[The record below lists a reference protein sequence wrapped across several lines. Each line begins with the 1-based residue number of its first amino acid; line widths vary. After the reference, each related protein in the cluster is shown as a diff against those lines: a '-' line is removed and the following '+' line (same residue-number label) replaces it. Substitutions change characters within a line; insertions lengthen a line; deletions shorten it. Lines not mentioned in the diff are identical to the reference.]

1 MGEEAGNAGGRAG
14 VALEVRGV
22 SKSYRL
28 RARDLVAIDRVSF
41 DVPRGRFVSIVG
53 PSGCGKS
60 TLLKIILG
68 VIPPSDGKILFDGR
82 PVTGPQ
88 PNIGMVFQSPTLLA
102 WRPVLA
108 NVLLPVEIRRYPRA
122 RYSQRAQELLAMVG
136 LSEFQTSYPRQ
147 LSGGMQQRAA
157 ICRALIIDPPLLL
170 FDEPF
175 SALDGLTRDQ
185 LNQEVL
191 EIWDR
196 TGKTILLVTHNIE
209 EAVYMSDQ
217 VIVMSARPGTVTA
230 IVHVDL
236 PRPRQLAVRQTAA
249 FFDCVNR
256 IRTGLGM

>member
-1 MGEEAGNAGGRAG
+1 M
-14 VALEVRGV
+14 RGV

-41 DVPRGRFVSIVG
+41 AVPRGRFVSIVG

-68 VIPPSDGKILFDGR
+68 VIPASAGEILFNGR

-88 PNIGMVFQSPTLLA
+88 PNIGMVFQSPALLA

-108 NVLLPVEIRRYPRA
+108 NVLLPVEIRRYPPA
-122 RYSQRAQELLAMVG
+122 RYLQRAQELLAMVG

-191 EIWDR
+191 KIWER

-230 IVHVDL
+230 VVQVDL
-236 PRPRQLAVRQTAA
+236 PRPRQLAVRQTAE
-249 FFDCVNR
+249 FFECVTR
-256 IRTGLGM
+256 VRTGLGM